1 MDNSAITDSD
11 MQLPEYEL
19 ENRGH
24 ENRGQTTINFQNYEL
39 FCL

>member
-19 ENRGH
+19 ENRG
-24 ENRGQTTINFQNYEL
+24 QTTINFQNYEL